1 MPLPL
6 QKMREILFLLLYCH
20 DFAECTEE
28 DSTALV
34 MRELEVAK
42 RYMLEAQAQKKLVV
56 EKMGTIDGLI
66 SQAAASYEF
75 QRIPHIERNILR
87 LGVYELFYAPG
98 LPAKVAI
105 AEAVRL
111 SRKFASP
118 ESASFVNAV
127 LDAIYRSNME
137 GPEKHAESS
146 LCSVRAE

>member
-1 MPLPL
+1 
-6 QKMREILFLLLYCH
+6 
-20 DFAECTEE
+20 
-28 DSTALV
+28 

-56 EKMGTIDGLI
+56 EKMSTIDALI
-66 SQAAASYEF
+66 AQAASSYEF

-127 LDAIYRSNME
+127 LDAIFRSNME
-137 GPEKHAESS
+137 GPEKNEEAA

>member
-1 MPLPL
+1 MSLPL

-20 DFAECTEE
+20 DFAECSEE
-28 DSTALV
+28 DSTCLV
-34 MRELEVAK
+34 MRELAVAK
-42 RYMLEAQAQKKLVV
+42 RYVMDAQAQKKLVI
-56 EKMGTIDGLI
+56 EKIPAIDGLI
-66 SQAAASYEF
+66 AQAASSYDF
-75 QRIPHIERNILR
+75 HRIPHIERNILR

-137 GPEKHAESS
+137 GDKDEETVACT
-146 LCSVRAE
+146 LRAE